1 MNEVSGAPLF
11 SAERWIQL
19 RAMLDDLLA
28 LTPEQ
33 RESRLLDMANRNAG
47 EAASMRRLL
56 ADSEKSPDLHTQ
68 PMLDAQPAHDV
79 AVPERLGPFRLRE
92 RIGTGGMGMVYLAER
107 EHADFTQRVALKLLD
122 TANTNMTRLAA
133 RERRILSA
141 LAHPNITAFVDAGVE
156 QGHAWIAMEYV
167 DGDSLLDHCRN
178 QHFGIRER
186 LGLFDQVCAAVAHA
200 HAQLV
205 VHRDLK
211 PSNILVNRQ
220 GTAKLL
226 DFGIALALESTD
238 ESAPATRIFTPEYAA
253 PEQLRGERV
262 TTATDVHALGLILFE
277 LITQRR
283 LRILERG
290 TQSEEWTGRELSRLA
305 TLQPASTEASASGVV
320 AGNSK
325 SVQTLL
331 HGDLGRIIAHAL
343 NPDPAKRYASVA
355 LLRED
360 LSRWLDHR
368 PLTIVRPAMS
378 YVMRRFLRRH
388 RLAATLAGAGF
399 LSIVGLAAAALWQ
412 ARAKSLE
419 AQRAQAALHQ
429 SEVTREFV
437 SSIFMSADPYQGK
450 GLETNAADLLKAA
463 RERIDTELS
472 GEPEIA
478 AALLNQIGNVYV
490 ALIDNAATRAVF
502 AKALEYNA
510 RSPRPSVLMRAS
522 IESRLAYIDYLEN
535 KDPSELKKLDD
546 AIGELRALGTQSLP
560 ELARSLDLK
569 SSLEFEQGEHER
581 ALATV
586 SESVDIYRSLG
597 SSQDQA
603 YLQAVLGKA
612 DLLATMERNEE
623 AVSATDLALASDLL
637 QKPENSALL
646 QSLLGVRARG
656 LAGLRRYAE
665 AEPVMARVIESLSA
679 NFGREHAQT
688 RYWRYRRVE
697 VLDWMGR
704 LDEASA
710 EIRQL
715 LEAKPSSDVHP
726 VASIAERV
734 EALNIDV
741 QRRAETVEA
750 SLKAARSAACGE
762 NGAPP
767 FCAKVKLVEASMRL
781 RVGKIEQ
788 AQSLLETMQNDP
800 LIGGNAVLRGR
811 LLLLRAGL
819 ARHQGKFEIAQKQL
833 EEIRASA
840 DTSVEQ
846 RAKADIE
853 QGYLALAMGDTGA
866 ALPLLKRGR
875 AYLAE
880 PLVKLT
886 PEVIEIDAA
895 LARVEGAH

>member
-19 RAMLDDLLA
+19 RTMLDDLLA

-33 RESRLLDMANRNAG
+33 RESRLLEMADRNAG

-56 ADSEKSPDLHTQ
+56 ADSEKSPDLQTQ
-68 PMLDAQPAHDV
+68 PILEARLAKDV
-79 AVPERLGPFRLRE
+79 APPERVGPFRLCE

-122 TANTNMTRLAA
+122 AGNTNLTRLAA

-141 LAHPNITAFVDAGVE
+141 LAHPNITAFIDAGVD
-156 QGHAWIAMEYV
+156 QGRAWIAMEYV
-167 DGDSLLDHCRN
+167 DGNSLLEHCRD
-178 QHFGIRER
+178 HHLDIRAR
-186 LGLFDQVCAAVAHA
+186 VRLFDQVCAAVAHA

-220 GTAKLL
+220 GVAKLL
-226 DFGIALALESTD
+226 DFGIALALKSTD
-238 ESAPATRIFTPEYAA
+238 ESTPATRIFTPEYAS
-253 PEQLRGERV
+253 PEQLRGDRV
-262 TTATDVHALGLILFE
+262 TTTTDVHALGLILFE
-277 LITQRR
+277 LVTQRR

-290 TQSEEWTGRELSRLA
+290 TQSEEWTGKELLRLA
-305 TLQPASTEASASGVV
+305 TAQPTSAANPVSTTAAGGSKALHALLQ
-320 AGNSK
+320 
-325 SVQTLL
+325 
-331 HGDLGRIIAHAL
+331 GDLGRIIAHAI
-343 NPDPAKRYASVA
+343 NPDPAGRYASVA

-378 YVMRRFLRRH
+378 YVIRRFLRRH

-399 LSIVGLAAAALWQ
+399 LSIIGLAAAALWQ

-490 ALIDNAATRAVF
+490 ALIDHAATRDVF
-502 AKALEYNA
+502 AKALEYNS
-510 RSPRPSVLMRAS
+510 RSPRPSALMKAA
-522 IESRLAYIDYLEN
+522 INSRLAYIDYLEN
-535 KDPSELKKLDD
+535 KDPLQIKKLDD
-546 AIGELRALGTQSLP
+546 AIRDLRALGTQSRP

-569 SSLEFEQGEHER
+569 SSLEFEQGQNEN

-586 SESVDIYRSLG
+586 SESVEIYRSLG
-597 SSQDQA
+597 SLQDQA
-603 YLQAVLGKA
+603 YLHAVLGKA

-665 AEPVMARVIESLSA
+665 AEPVLAQVIESISA
-679 NFGREHAQT
+679 NFGREHSQT

-704 LDEASA
+704 LDEAS
-710 EIRQL
+710 EEVRQL
-715 LEAKPSSDVHP
+715 VEVKPSSDVHP
-726 VASIAERV
+726 MAPIAERI
-734 EALNIDV
+734 EALNLAV
-741 QRRAETVEA
+741 QSRAEDAEA
-750 SLKAARSAACGE
+750 FLETARSAACGDK
-762 NGAPP
+762 GAPP
-767 FCAKVKLVEASMRL
+767 FCAKVKLLEASMRL
-781 RVGKIEQ
+781 RAGKIAQ
-788 AQSLLETMQNDP
+788 AQSMLETMQNDP
-800 LIGGNAVLRGR
+800 LIGGNAGLLGR
-811 LLLLRAGL
+811 FLLLRAGL

-833 EEIRASA
+833 EEIRARTG
-840 DTSVEQ
+840 TSDEQ
-846 RAKADIE
+846 LAKTDIE
-853 QGYLALAMGDTGA
+853 QGYLALAMGDPDA
-866 ALPLLKRGR
+866 ALSSLKRGR